1 MDKSLFKYKGF
12 KIVMVALMILSIIQG
27 FSIIMQAIYLA
38 GSLSDLFAG
47 HSFQEVRGQLLGFLI
62 MIAVRYLIT
71 AVKSRIAYLFAAKT
85 GTAYREAVIEKLFQ
99 LGSGFLSQM
108 GSGQTVTLMMEGVAK
123 FRRYLELFI
132 PKFSSMAVIPL
143 MIGIYMLFVD
153 LKSAI
158 VLGVTFV
165 ILICFMILL
174 GWAAQ
179 KNADAKWESYEKL
192 SNHFVDS
199 LRGIETLRYLGISRR
214 HEKQIAFVS
223 ENYRKSTM
231 STLRVAFL
239 SSFAL
244 DFFTMLGVATIA
256 VFLGVQLIDGTMMLY
271 PALLSLILA
280 PEFFLPVREIGTD
293 FHASLDGQEAGK
305 ALQEV
310 LDIPV
315 SHETSS
321 TIKEWSTDSELILN
335 GVVIKGEEERER
347 LRIDNKIEL
356 SGVSNIGVIG
366 ASGSGKSTFVS
377 LLGGFLEAQAGD
389 IQVNKQDISS
399 LAQTAWREQVTFI
412 PQHPYIFNLS
422 LRENIRFYRPTAT
435 EAEVIEAAERAG
447 LNDLIDS
454 LEFGLDAFVGESGR
468 QMSGGQ
474 EQRVALARAYIEER
488 PVMLLDEPTAHLDIE
503 TESELKETMLPLF
516 ENKLVVLAT
525 HRLHWMNE
533 MDWVIVLDKGQV
545 VEQGL
550 PHELFAKKGTY
561 YQLVQAQLGA

>member
-561 YQLVQAQLGA
+561 YHLVQAQLGA

>member
-1 MDKSLFKYKGF
+1 MDKSLFKYKDF

-231 STLRVAFL
+231 STLWVAFL

-321 TIKEWSTDSELILN
+321 TIKEWSTDSDLILN

-347 LRIDNKIEL
+347 LRIDKKIEL

>member
-108 GSGQTVTLMMEGVAK
+108 GSGQTVTLMMEGIAK

-347 LRIDNKIEL
+347 LRIDKKIEL

-474 EQRVALARAYIEER
+474 EQRVALARAYIEGR

>member
-47 HSFQEVRGQLLGFLI
+47 YSFQEVRGQLLGFLI

-347 LRIDNKIEL
+347 LRIDKKVEL

-389 IQVNKQDISS
+389 IQVTKQDISS

>member
-214 HEKQIAFVS
+214 HERQIAFVS

-347 LRIDNKIEL
+347 LRIDKKIEL
-356 SGVSNIGVIG
+356 SGASNIGVIG

>member
-108 GSGQTVTLMMEGVAK
+108 GSGQTVTLMMEGIAK

-550 PHELFAKKGTY
+550 PHKLFAKKGTY

>member
-1 MDKSLFKYKGF
+1 MDKSLFKYKDF

-347 LRIDNKIEL
+347 LRIDKKIEL

>member
-108 GSGQTVTLMMEGVAK
+108 GSGQTVTLMMEGIAK

>member
-214 HEKQIAFVS
+214 HERQIAFVS

-347 LRIDNKIEL
+347 LRIDKKIEL
-356 SGVSNIGVIG
+356 SGASNIGVIG

-545 VEQGL
+545 VEHGL

>member
-310 LDIPV
+310 LDISV

-347 LRIDNKIEL
+347 LRIDKKIEL

>member
-347 LRIDNKIEL
+347 LRIDKKIEL

>member
-356 SGVSNIGVIG
+356 SGASNIGVIG

>member
-1 MDKSLFKYKGF
+1 
-12 KIVMVALMILSIIQG
+12 
-27 FSIIMQAIYLA
+27 
-38 GSLSDLFAG
+38 
-47 HSFQEVRGQLLGFLI
+47 
-62 MIAVRYLIT
+62 
-71 AVKSRIAYLFAAKT
+71 
-85 GTAYREAVIEKLFQ
+85 
-99 LGSGFLSQM
+99 
-108 GSGQTVTLMMEGVAK
+108 
-123 FRRYLELFI
+123 
-132 PKFSSMAVIPL
+132 
-143 MIGIYMLFVD
+143 
-153 LKSAI
+153 
-158 VLGVTFV
+158 
-165 ILICFMILL
+165 
-174 GWAAQ
+174 
-179 KNADAKWESYEKL
+179 
-192 SNHFVDS
+192 
-199 LRGIETLRYLGISRR
+199 
-214 HEKQIAFVS
+214 
-223 ENYRKSTM
+223 M

-347 LRIDNKIEL
+347 LRIDKKIEL
-356 SGVSNIGVIG
+356 SGVCNIGVIG

>member
-321 TIKEWSTDSELILN
+321 TIKEWSSDSELILN

-347 LRIDNKIEL
+347 LRIDKKIEL

>member
-347 LRIDNKIEL
+347 LCIDKKIEL
-356 SGVSNIGVIG
+356 SGASNIGVIG

>member
-550 PHELFAKKGTY
+550 PHKLFAKKGTY

>member
-108 GSGQTVTLMMEGVAK
+108 GSGQTVMLMMEGVAK

-347 LRIDNKIEL
+347 LSIDKKIEL

-533 MDWVIVLDKGQV
+533 MDWVIVLDKRQV

>member
-71 AVKSRIAYLFAAKT
+71 AVKSRIAYHFAAKT

-347 LRIDNKIEL
+347 LRIDKKIEL

>member
-27 FSIIMQAIYLA
+27 FSIIIQAIYLA

-347 LRIDNKIEL
+347 LRIDKKIEL

-454 LEFGLDAFVGESGR
+454 LEFGLDAFIGESGR

>member
-1 MDKSLFKYKGF
+1 MNKSLFKYKGF

-347 LRIDNKIEL
+347 LRIDKKIEL

>member
-399 LAQTAWREQVTFI
+399 LAQTVWREQVTFI

-550 PHELFAKKGTY
+550 PHKLFAKKGTY

>member
-99 LGSGFLSQM
+99 LGSDFLSQM

-321 TIKEWSTDSELILN
+321 TIKEWSSDSELILN

-356 SGVSNIGVIG
+356 SGASNIGVIG

>member
-214 HEKQIAFVS
+214 HERQIAFVS

-545 VEQGL
+545 VEHGL

>member
-108 GSGQTVTLMMEGVAK
+108 GSGQTVTLMMEGIAK

-347 LRIDNKIEL
+347 LRIDKKIEL

>member
-347 LRIDNKIEL
+347 LSIDKKIEL

-533 MDWVIVLDKGQV
+533 MDWVIVLDKRQV

>member
-1 MDKSLFKYKGF
+1 
-12 KIVMVALMILSIIQG
+12 
-27 FSIIMQAIYLA
+27 
-38 GSLSDLFAG
+38 
-47 HSFQEVRGQLLGFLI
+47 

-347 LRIDNKIEL
+347 LRIDKKIEL

>member
-1 MDKSLFKYKGF
+1 MDKSLFKYKDF

-71 AVKSRIAYLFAAKT
+71 AVKSRIAYHFAAKT

-347 LRIDNKIEL
+347 LRIDKKIEL

>member
-214 HEKQIAFVS
+214 HEKQIVFVS

-561 YQLVQAQLGA
+561 YHLVQAQLGA

>member
-108 GSGQTVTLMMEGVAK
+108 GSGQTVMLMMEGVAK

-347 LRIDNKIEL
+347 LRIDKKIEL

>member
-347 LRIDNKIEL
+347 LRIDKKIEL
-356 SGVSNIGVIG
+356 SGASNIGVIG

>member
-347 LRIDNKIEL
+347 LSIDKKIEL

>member
-165 ILICFMILL
+165 ILIFFMILL

-347 LRIDNKIEL
+347 LRIDKKIEL

-377 LLGGFLEAQAGD
+377 LLGGFLEAQSGD

>member
-179 KNADAKWESYEKL
+179 KNADAKWESYENL

-321 TIKEWSTDSELILN
+321 TIKEWSSDSELILN

-356 SGVSNIGVIG
+356 SGASNIGVIG

>member
-321 TIKEWSTDSELILN
+321 TIKEWSSDSELILN

>member
-335 GVVIKGEEERER
+335 GVVIKGEEEHER

-356 SGVSNIGVIG
+356 SGASNIGVIG

>member
-347 LRIDNKIEL
+347 LRIDKKIEL
-356 SGVSNIGVIG
+356 SGVCNIGVIG

>member
-321 TIKEWSTDSELILN
+321 TIKEWSSDSELILN

-356 SGVSNIGVIG
+356 SGASNIGVIG

>member
-293 FHASLDGQEAGK
+293 FHASLDGKEAGK

-561 YQLVQAQLGA
+561 YHLVQAQLGA